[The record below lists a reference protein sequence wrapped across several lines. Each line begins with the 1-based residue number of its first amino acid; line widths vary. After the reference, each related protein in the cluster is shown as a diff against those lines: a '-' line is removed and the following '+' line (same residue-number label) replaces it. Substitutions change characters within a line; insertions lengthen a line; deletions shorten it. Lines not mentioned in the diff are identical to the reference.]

1 MIPIKSQV
9 SVVQDFQLM
18 SNFVTREYEKED
30 NATLSSFFLLYLPP
44 HIIKVYIYNKV

>member
-18 SNFVTREYEKED
+18 SNFETREYEKED
-30 NATLSSFFLLYLPP
+30 NATLSSFFFV
-44 HIIKVYIYNKV
+44 IFAATYNKGIHI

>member
-18 SNFVTREYEKED
+18 SNFETREYEKED

-44 HIIKVYIYNKV
+44 YNKSIHI

>member
-18 SNFVTREYEKED
+18 SNFETREYEKED
-30 NATLSSFFLLYLPP
+30 KRNIVLFFFVIFAAT
-44 HIIKVYIYNKV
+44 YNKGIHI